1 MDGALAAIMPRTP
14 SPGFDTAAMA
24 YANVDIDLIVKKL
37 KVISRGAFEEV
48 AIQNRT
54 LPHP

>member
-1 MDGALAAIMPRTP
+1 MDGALAAITPRTP